1 MDKLNVGLLYLS
13 LYNQLVKRV
22 GANREITRKDF
33 FCIIGKHF
41 LVPKNLKNAVV
52 KEMED
57 RKLIEAQ
64 GNKIL
69 ILENDFDIE
78 NTNKIYSSMG
88 LF

>member
-69 ILENDFDIE
+69 ILENDFDME
-78 NTNKIYSSMG
+78 NTSKIYLSVG